1 MNIAKPYSSFLKRG
15 AGSSAFLVCIHFFA
29 LPLLCTQVPC
39 RSRGRLRPGPRG
51 QLSDRCPRSVCGQ
64 LGSIFCL
71 VCFELLRSCLL
82 LTLQTDLVFRA
93 LGPFVV
99 HYRRS
104 LLSDFTPG
112 ALTRSLGLP
121 APTFLCLRPESPV
134 RPPPAGAQVW
144 GWAVTP
150 TGPGDP
156 ALQLLPGPS
165 SFSEPPPPW
174 RVPLGSTALG
184 AGWRCRLTQGAFR
197 GGVAPCCAP
206 KGSGTELPGLSIS
219 WGQNPRGRRQSIT
232 YSYSWK
238 VISTQW
244 LSRKRAV
251 SQSYRQAPRVPGC
264 WGCVCILPR
273 VPRSPFVKV
282 PAE

>member
-1 MNIAKPYSSFLKRG
+1 M
-15 AGSSAFLVCIHFFA
+15 
-29 LPLLCTQVPC
+29 
-39 RSRGRLRPGPRG
+39 
-51 QLSDRCPRSVCGQ
+51 
-64 LGSIFCL
+64 
-71 VCFELLRSCLL
+71 
-82 LTLQTDLVFRA
+82 
-93 LGPFVV
+93 
-99 HYRRS
+99 
-104 LLSDFTPG
+104 
-112 ALTRSLGLP
+112 
-121 APTFLCLRPESPV
+121 
-134 RPPPAGAQVW
+134 
-144 GWAVTP
+144 
-150 TGPGDP
+150 
-156 ALQLLPGPS
+156 
-165 SFSEPPPPW
+165 
-174 RVPLGSTALG
+174 GSTTLG

-219 WGQNPRGRRQSIT
+219 WGRNPRVRRQSIT

-282 PAE
+282 PAERRSPCCSALCLRNTGRPFSGAGPHTCTQPGPAPSPGSRGPGLCCGHGLSLGGEFRPVCVE